1 MYTVHAFK
9 FLHRKKQ
16 IKMYN
21 IRKDYDVA
29 EVGESSED
37 EEENI
42 EHKISEVDDI
52 DPSKEE
58 KRVLGFD

>member
-1 MYTVHAFK
+1 
-9 FLHRKKQ
+9 
-16 IKMYN
+16 MYN

-42 EHKISEVDDI
+42 ERKISEVDDI

-58 KRVLGFD
+58 KRVLSFD